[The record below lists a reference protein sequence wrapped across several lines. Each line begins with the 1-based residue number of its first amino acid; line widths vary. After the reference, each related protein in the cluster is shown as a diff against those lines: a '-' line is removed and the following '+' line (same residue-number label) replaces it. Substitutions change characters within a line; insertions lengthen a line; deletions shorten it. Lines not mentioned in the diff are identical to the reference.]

1 MIKQIFRCIFI
12 QHKVLVF
19 TYSISYSMWLV
30 DCSKQVLVICL
41 IYLNTS
47 SIHLK
52 SMLFSLKKKKNQT
65 NIET

>member
-1 MIKQIFRCIFI
+1 MIKQIFRCIFT

-19 TYSISYSMWLV
+19 TYSISYSMWIV

-47 SIHLK
+47 SSHLK
-52 SMLFSLKKKKNQT
+52 SILFSLKKKKKQI
-65 NIET
+65 NI